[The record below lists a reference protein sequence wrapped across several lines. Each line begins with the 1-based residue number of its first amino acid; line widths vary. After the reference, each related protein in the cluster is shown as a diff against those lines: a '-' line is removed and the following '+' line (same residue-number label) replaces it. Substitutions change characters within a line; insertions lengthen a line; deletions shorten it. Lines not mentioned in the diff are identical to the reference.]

1 MTTEGATVKA
11 TVRLG
16 RIAGVSVGVHWS
28 VLGIVLLLVV
38 GLSVQFQMLA
48 EGYATWE
55 YILAAVVT
63 AVLFVL
69 SLLAHEM
76 AHAIWAR
83 RNGVGVQGITLWLLG
98 GVARLT
104 GDALTP
110 GAAFRIAVVGPL
122 TSFLAA
128 AVFGVAALLADDA
141 GLSSLTVTVLSYLAL
156 INVVLAVFNLIPAA
170 PLDGGRIL
178 RAAIWAWRGDQFV
191 ATVWAARAGRLFG
204 FVMIGLGLLRLL
216 YGMGGLWWI
225 LLGLFIVTMASAEE
239 HQARTT
245 TMLSGVRVRDVMTAD
260 PETVS
265 GERTVGDF
273 LRDVVLLR
281 RHSAFP
287 LVDGFGRVEGLIT
300 FNRLRSV
307 PIRDHETAR
316 LRDVACPPQDIP
328 AATPDE
334 PLTDLLPRLSG
345 CADGRALVY
354 EQDRLV
360 GIVSPS
366 DISRAVALHGM
377 GVWAGSGGSDI
388 TTDLRPRRR

>member
-1 MTTEGATVKA
+1 MKA

-16 RIAGVSVGVHWS
+16 RIAGVSVGMHWS
-28 VLGIVLLLVV
+28 VLGIVLLLVI
-38 GLSVQFQMLA
+38 GLSVQFPVLA

-63 AVLFVL
+63 AVLFVA
-69 SLLAHEM
+69 SLLAHEL

-83 RNGVGVQGITLWLLG
+83 RNGVGVDGITLWLLG
-98 GVARLT
+98 GVARLR

-122 TSFLAA
+122 TSVLAGV
-128 AVFGVAALLADDA
+128 VFGVAAMLADDA
-141 GLSSLTVTVLSYLAL
+141 GFSSLTMSVLSYLAL

-178 RAAIWAWRGDQFV
+178 RAAIWAWRGDQYV

-204 FVMIGLGLLRLL
+204 FLLIGLGLIRIIS
-216 YGMGGLWWI
+216 GMGGLWWI

-245 TMLSGVRVRDVMTAD
+245 TMLAGVRVQDVMTAD

-265 GERTVGDF
+265 GDRTVGDF

-307 PIRDHETAR
+307 PMVEHDTVR
-316 LRDVACPPQDIP
+316 LRDVACPPQDVP
-328 AATPDE
+328 SATPDE

-354 EQDRLV
+354 DHERLV

-366 DISRAVALHGM
+366 DVSRAVALHGM
-377 GVWAGSGGSDI
+377 GVWAGGGGSDI
-388 TTDLRPRRR
+388 TTDLRQRRR

>member
-1 MTTEGATVKA
+1 MKA

-16 RIAGVSVGVHWS
+16 RIAGVSVGMHWS
-28 VLGIVLLLVV
+28 VLGIVLLLVI
-38 GLSVQFQMLA
+38 GLSVQFPVLA

-63 AVLFVL
+63 AVLFVV
-69 SLLAHEM
+69 SLLAHEL

-83 RNGVGVQGITLWLLG
+83 RNGVGVDGITLWLLG
-98 GVARLT
+98 GVARLR

-122 TSFLAA
+122 TSVLAG
-128 AVFGVAALLADDA
+128 AVFGVAAMLADDA
-141 GLSSLTVTVLSYLAL
+141 GFSSLTVSVLSYLAL

-178 RAAIWAWRGDQFV
+178 RAAIWAWRGDQYV

-204 FVMIGLGLLRLL
+204 FLLIGLGLIRIIS
-216 YGMGGLWWI
+216 GMGGLWWI

-245 TMLSGVRVRDVMTAD
+245 TMLAGVRVQDVMTAD

-265 GERTVGDF
+265 GDRTVGDF

-307 PIRDHETAR
+307 PMLERDTVR
-316 LRDVACPPQDIP
+316 LRDVACPPQDVP
-328 AATPDE
+328 SATPDE

-354 EQDRLV
+354 DHERLV

-366 DISRAVALHGM
+366 DVSRAVALHGM
-377 GVWAGSGGSDI
+377 GVWAGGGGSDI
-388 TTDLRPRRR
+388 TTDLRQRRR

>member
-1 MTTEGATVKA
+1 M
-11 TVRLG
+11 
-16 RIAGVSVGVHWS
+16 HWS
-28 VLGIVLLLVV
+28 VLGIVLLLVI
-38 GLSVQFQMLA
+38 GLSVQFPVLA

-63 AVLFVL
+63 AVLFVA
-69 SLLAHEM
+69 SLLAHEL

-83 RNGVGVQGITLWLLG
+83 RNGVGVDGITLWLLG
-98 GVARLT
+98 GVARLR

-122 TSFLAA
+122 TSVLAGV
-128 AVFGVAALLADDA
+128 VFGVAAMLADDA
-141 GLSSLTVTVLSYLAL
+141 GFSSLTMSVLSYLAL

-178 RAAIWAWRGDQFV
+178 RAAIWAWRGDQYV

-204 FVMIGLGLLRLL
+204 FLLIGLGLIRIIS
-216 YGMGGLWWI
+216 GMGGLWWI

-245 TMLSGVRVRDVMTAD
+245 TMLAGVRVQDVMTAD

-265 GERTVGDF
+265 GDRTVGDF

-307 PIRDHETAR
+307 PMVEHDTVR
-316 LRDVACPPQDIP
+316 LRDVACPPQDVP
-328 AATPDE
+328 SATPDE

-354 EQDRLV
+354 DHERLV

-366 DISRAVALHGM
+366 DVSRAVALHGM
-377 GVWAGSGGSDI
+377 GVWAGGGGSDI
-388 TTDLRPRRR
+388 TTDLRQRRR

>member
-1 MTTEGATVKA
+1 VKA

-16 RIAGVSVGVHWS
+16 RIAGVSVGMHWS
-28 VLGIVLLLVV
+28 VLGIVLLLVI
-38 GLSVQFQMLA
+38 GLSVQFPVLA

-63 AVLFVL
+63 AVLFVV
-69 SLLAHEM
+69 SLLAHEL

-83 RNGVGVQGITLWLLG
+83 RNGVGVDGITLWLLG
-98 GVARLT
+98 GVARLR

-122 TSFLAA
+122 TSVLAG
-128 AVFGVAALLADDA
+128 AVFGVAAMLADDA
-141 GLSSLTVTVLSYLAL
+141 GFSSLTVSVLSYLAL

-178 RAAIWAWRGDQFV
+178 RAAIWAWRGDQYV

-204 FVMIGLGLLRLL
+204 FLLIGLGLIRIIS
-216 YGMGGLWWI
+216 GMGGLWWI

-245 TMLSGVRVRDVMTAD
+245 TMLAGVRVQDVMTAD

-265 GERTVGDF
+265 GDRTVGDF

-307 PIRDHETAR
+307 PMLERDTVR
-316 LRDVACPPQDIP
+316 LRDVACPPQDVP
-328 AATPDE
+328 SATPDE

-354 EQDRLV
+354 DHERLV

-366 DISRAVALHGM
+366 DVSRAVALHGM
-377 GVWAGSGGSDI
+377 GVWAGGGGSDI
-388 TTDLRPRRR
+388 TTDLRQRRR

>member
-1 MTTEGATVKA
+1 MVKA

-38 GLSVQFQMLA
+38 GLSVQFRVLA

-55 YILAAVVT
+55 YIIAAVVT

-69 SLLAHEM
+69 SLLAHEI

-83 RNGVGVQGITLWLLG
+83 RNGVGVEGITLWLLG

-141 GLSSLTVTVLSYLAL
+141 GFSSLTVTVLSYLAL

-178 RAAIWAWRGDQFV
+178 RSAIWAWRGDQFV

-204 FVMIGLGLLRLL
+204 FLLIGLGLMRILS
-216 YGMGGLWWI
+216 GMGGLWWI

-245 TMLSGVRVRDVMTAD
+245 TMLAGVRVVDVMTAD
-260 PETVS
+260 PETVD

-273 LRDVVLLR
+273 LRDVMLLR

-307 PIRDHETAR
+307 PIRDRETVR

-328 AATPDE
+328 SATPEE

-354 EQDRLV
+354 DQGRLV

-377 GVWAGSGGSDI
+377 GVWAGSGGADI
-388 TTDLRPRRR
+388 TTDLRPRRRR

>member
-1 MTTEGATVKA
+1 MVKA

-16 RIAGVSVGVHWS
+16 RLAGVSVGVHWS
-28 VLGIVLLLVV
+28 VLGIVLLLVI
-38 GLSVQFQMLA
+38 GLSVQFRVLA
-48 EGYATWE
+48 DGYATWE
-55 YILAAVVT
+55 YVLAALVT
-63 AVLFVL
+63 ATLFVL

-83 RNGVGVQGITLWLLG
+83 RNGVGVEGITLWLLG
-98 GVARLT
+98 GVARLR

-122 TSFLAA
+122 TSFLLA

-141 GLSSLTVTVLSYLAL
+141 GLSSLTVAVLSYLAL
-156 INVVLAVFNLIPAA
+156 INVVLGVFNLIPAA

-204 FVMIGLGLLRLL
+204 FLMIGLGLLRVI
-216 YGMGGLWWI
+216 YGMGGLWWV

-245 TMLSGVRVRDVMTAD
+245 SMLAGVRVQDVMTAD

-265 GERTVGDF
+265 GDRTVADF
-273 LRDVVLLR
+273 LRDVMLLR

-287 LVDGFGRVEGLIT
+287 LVDEFGRVEGLIT
-300 FNRLRSV
+300 FNRLRGV
-307 PIRDHETAR
+307 PVRDHAVVR

-328 AATPDE
+328 SAAPDE
-334 PLTDLLPRLSG
+334 PLTGLLPRLSG

-354 EQDRLV
+354 DHGRLV

-388 TTDLRPRRR
+388 SIDLRHRRH

>member
-1 MTTEGATVKA
+1 MKA

-16 RIAGVSVGVHWS
+16 RLAGVSVGVHWS

-38 GLSVQFQMLA
+38 GLSVQFRVLA

-55 YILAAVVT
+55 YVIAAVVT
-63 AVLFVL
+63 ATLFVL
-69 SLLAHEM
+69 SLLAHEL

-83 RNGVGVQGITLWLLG
+83 RNGVGVEGITLWLLG

-110 GAAFRIAVVGPL
+110 GAAFRIAAVGPL
-122 TSFLAA
+122 TSFLAG
-128 AVFGVAALLADDA
+128 AVFGIAARLADDA
-141 GLSSLTVTVLSYLAL
+141 GLSSLTVAVLSYLAL

-178 RAAIWAWRGDQFV
+178 RSAIWAWRGDQFV

-204 FVMIGLGLLRLL
+204 FLLIGLGLLRVI

-245 TMLSGVRVRDVMTAD
+245 TMLAGVRVQDVMTPD

-265 GERTVGDF
+265 GDRTVADF

-300 FNRLRSV
+300 FNRLRAV
-307 PIRDHETAR
+307 PILEHETVR

-328 AATPDE
+328 SATPDE

-354 EQDRLV
+354 DQGRLV

-366 DISRAVALHGM
+366 DISRAVTLHGM
-377 GVWAGSGGSDI
+377 GVWAGTGGSDI
-388 TTDLRPRRR
+388 TTDLRPRRH

>member
-1 MTTEGATVKA
+1 MKA

-16 RIAGVSVGVHWS
+16 RIAGVSVGMHWS
-28 VLGIVLLLVV
+28 VLGIVLLLVI
-38 GLSVQFQMLA
+38 GLSVQFPVLA

-63 AVLFVL
+63 AVLFVV
-69 SLLAHEM
+69 SLLAHEL

-83 RNGVGVQGITLWLLG
+83 RNGVGVDGITLWLLG
-98 GVARLT
+98 GVARLR

-122 TSFLAA
+122 TSVLAG
-128 AVFGVAALLADDA
+128 AVFGVAAMLADDA
-141 GLSSLTVTVLSYLAL
+141 GFSSLTVSVLSYLAL

-178 RAAIWAWRGDQFV
+178 RAAIWAWRGDQYV

-204 FVMIGLGLLRLL
+204 FLLIGLGLIRIIS
-216 YGMGGLWWI
+216 GMGGLWWI

-245 TMLSGVRVRDVMTAD
+245 TMLAGVRVQDVMTAD

-265 GERTVGDF
+265 GDRTVGDF

-307 PIRDHETAR
+307 PMLERDTVR
-316 LRDVACPPQDIP
+316 LRDVACSPQDVP
-328 AATPDE
+328 SATPDE

-354 EQDRLV
+354 DHERLV

-366 DISRAVALHGM
+366 DVSRAVALHGM
-377 GVWAGSGGSDI
+377 GVWAGGGGSDI
-388 TTDLRPRRR
+388 TTDLRQRRR

>member
-1 MTTEGATVKA
+1 MVKA

-38 GLSVQFQMLA
+38 GLSVQFRVLA

-55 YILAAVVT
+55 YIIAAVVT

-69 SLLAHEM
+69 SLLAHEI

-83 RNGVGVQGITLWLLG
+83 RNGVGVEGITLWLLG

-141 GLSSLTVTVLSYLAL
+141 GFSSLTVTVLSYLAL

-178 RAAIWAWRGDQFV
+178 RSAIWAWRGDQFV

-204 FVMIGLGLLRLL
+204 FLLIGLGLMRILS
-216 YGMGGLWWI
+216 GMGGLWWI

-245 TMLSGVRVRDVMTAD
+245 TMLAGVRVVDVMTAD
-260 PETVS
+260 PETVD

-273 LRDVVLLR
+273 LRDVMLLR

-307 PIRDHETAR
+307 PIRDRETVR

-328 AATPDE
+328 SATPEE

-354 EQDRLV
+354 DQGRLV

-377 GVWAGSGGSDI
+377 GLWAGSGGADI
-388 TTDLRPRRR
+388 TTDLRPRR